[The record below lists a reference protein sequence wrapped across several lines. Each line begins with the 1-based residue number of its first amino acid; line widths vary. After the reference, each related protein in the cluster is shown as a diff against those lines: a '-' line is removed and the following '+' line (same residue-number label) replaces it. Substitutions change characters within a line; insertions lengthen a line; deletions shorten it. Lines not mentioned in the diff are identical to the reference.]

1 MTVIIASL
9 LGGALL
15 FAALYFVIINILYKK
30 ENEKLFSVGN
40 TFIYEVGA
48 RPIVVKGFLLVSL
61 LCVFS
66 AHLVFAI
73 YHFNPSTV
81 VLTILSAVIAF
92 AIMALTFVRF
102 NLLKERLFLDVGLLL
117 TVFASSGVEAYYS
130 FQIYEKTDFMK
141 LEPLFAMIIS
151 LLILVTVVVIIL
163 HKRLFD
169 LRNIMNTEGK
179 RLSFIP
185 LAFFEWLSILLSII
199 SLVPILLISVIV

>member
-1 MTVIIASL
+1 MTIIISSL
-9 LGGALL
+9 LGGSIL
-15 FAALYFVIINILYKK
+15 FAVLYFVIINILYKK

-48 RPIVVKGFLLVSL
+48 RPMVVKGFLLISL
-61 LCVFS
+61 LAVFS

-73 YHFNPSTV
+73 FNFNPSTV

-92 AIMALTFVRF
+92 AIMALTFLRF

-151 LLILVTVVVIIL
+151 LLLFAATLIIIF
-163 HKRLFD
+163 HRRLFD
-169 LRNIMNTEGK
+169 LRNIYRAEGE
-179 RLSFIP
+179 RVSFIP
-185 LAFFEWLSILLSII
+185 LAFFEWLSIVLTIF
-199 SLVPILLISVIV
+199 SLVPLLLVSFIV